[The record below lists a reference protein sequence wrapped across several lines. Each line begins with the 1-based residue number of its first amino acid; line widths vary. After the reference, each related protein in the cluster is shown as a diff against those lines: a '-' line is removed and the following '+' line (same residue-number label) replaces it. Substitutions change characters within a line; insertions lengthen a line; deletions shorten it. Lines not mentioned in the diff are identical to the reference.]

1 MTADIS
7 GRTMPSDQHSI
18 ELADIVKSFGGANV
32 VDGVS
37 FTVDPGEIFG
47 LIGPNG
53 AGKTTTIRMMMDIIK
68 PDAGRITVLGEHINE
83 AAKDRIGYLPEERGL
98 YKKLTVRQSLLYI
111 GTLKGMVPE
120 RAAHRADE
128 LLVRTGMQAHAA
140 KKVEELSRGM
150 SQIIQFLI
158 TIIHA
163 PELIVLD
170 EPFANLDPVNSELI
184 KDIIFELRAAGT
196 AIILSTHRMNEV
208 EEMCD
213 RVFMINKGKGVLYG
227 ELAKIKD
234 SYRKNAVFLEYEG
247 DLGDLAGVTVTP
259 TGEGRAELALAEGA
273 EPQHVLERLIE
284 RGVTVN
290 LFRVS
295 TPPLNDIFLQVVGE
309 ADA

>member
-1 MTADIS
+1 
-7 GRTMPSDQHSI
+7 MPSSQHSI
-18 ELADIVKSFGGANV
+18 ELTDITKSFGRGNV

-37 FTVDPGEIFG
+37 FTVDPGEILG

-68 PDAGRITVLGEHINE
+68 PDTGHIAVLGHRLTE

-98 YKKLTVRQSLLYI
+98 YRKLSVRQSLLYI
-111 GTLKGMVPE
+111 GTLKGMTPE
-120 RAAHRADE
+120 RAEHRATE
-128 LLVRTGMQAHAA
+128 LLTRTGMAAHAD

-158 TIIHA
+158 TIIHE

-170 EPFANLDPVNSELI
+170 EPFANLDPVNSELL
-184 KDIIFELRAAGT
+184 KSIIFELRTAGT

-213 RVFMINKGKGVLYG
+213 RVFMINKGRGVLYG
-227 ELAKIKD
+227 ELAKIKAG
-234 SYRKNAVFLEYEG
+234 YRKNAVFLEYEG
-247 DLGDLAGVTVTP
+247 TLGDIEGATISR
-259 TGEGRAELALAEGA
+259 TGEGRAELTLADGT
-273 EPQHVLERLIE
+273 EPQQVLEELLR
-284 RGVTVN
+284 RGMTIN
-290 LFRVS
+290 LFQVS

-309 ADA
+309 HNA